1 MKIENIQEEIKSAFE
16 DKRIVVVRGGNMSH
30 RDELMLSL
38 KDLNIEGTDN
48 IAFYSDSNITK
59 AALRRVMME
68 SINTLFVFD
77 HLDISISE
85 KTYDKHF
92 GGEVDQI
99 RGIGDYLNF
108 IIETKNVDGKDSLR
122 LEEQRKIEHAQ
133 ALFNQISKTFK
144 VEFMTQFANDEIY
157 DLIKKTQA

>member
-1 MKIENIQEEIKSAFE
+1 MEIENIQEEIKSAFE

-38 KDLNIEGTDN
+38 KDLNIEGIDN
-48 IAFYSDSNITK
+48 IAFYNDSNITK
-59 AALRRVMME
+59 AALKRVMSE
-68 SINTLFVFD
+68 NINTLFVFD

-99 RGIGDYLNF
+99 RGIGYSYLAMVNDNSYAHRVLGKPSNNNKVLSF
-108 IIETKNVDGKDSLR
+108 TNDKVFLRPYLEQHTKENYGIEVIT
-122 LEEQRKIEHAQ
+122 
-133 ALFNQISKTFK
+133 
-144 VEFMTQFANDEIY
+144 
-157 DLIKKTQA
+157 IK

>member
-1 MKIENIQEEIKSAFE
+1 MKIENIQELIKESFK

-30 RDELMLSL
+30 RDEIMLSL
-38 KDLNIEGTDN
+38 KDLNIEGIDN
-48 IAFYSDSNITK
+48 IVFYNDSNITK

-92 GGEVDQI
+92 GGAVDQI
-99 RGIGDYLNF
+99 RGIGYSYFSMVNDNSYANHILEIPANNNKVLSFTNDNVFLRPYLEQHMKENYG
-108 IIETKNVDGKDSLR
+108 IEVIT
-122 LEEQRKIEHAQ
+122 
-133 ALFNQISKTFK
+133 
-144 VEFMTQFANDEIY
+144 
-157 DLIKKTQA
+157 IK

>member
-38 KDLNIEGTDN
+38 KDLNIEGIDN

-85 KTYDKHF
+85 KTYDK
-92 GGEVDQI
+92 GREVNEI
-99 RGIGDYLNF
+99 RGIGYSYFSMVNDNSYANHILEIPSNNNKVLSFTNDNVFLRPYLEQHMKENYG
-108 IIETKNVDGKDSLR
+108 IEVIT
-122 LEEQRKIEHAQ
+122 
-133 ALFNQISKTFK
+133 
-144 VEFMTQFANDEIY
+144 
-157 DLIKKTQA
+157 IK

>member
-38 KDLNIEGTDN
+38 KDLNIEGIDN
-48 IAFYSDSNITK
+48 IAFYNDSNITK

-85 KTYDKHF
+85 KTYDK
-92 GGEVDQI
+92 GREVNKI
-99 RGIGDYLNF
+99 RGIGYSYFSMVNDNSYANHILEIPSNNNKVLSFTNDNVFLRPYLEQHMKENYG
-108 IIETKNVDGKDSLR
+108 IEVIT
-122 LEEQRKIEHAQ
+122 
-133 ALFNQISKTFK
+133 
-144 VEFMTQFANDEIY
+144 
-157 DLIKKTQA
+157 IK

>member
-1 MKIENIQEEIKSAFE
+1 MEIENTQEEIKSAFE

-38 KDLNIEGTDN
+38 KDLNIEGIDN
-48 IAFYSDSNITK
+48 IAFYNDSNITK
-59 AALRRVMME
+59 AALKRVMSE
-68 SINTLFVFD
+68 NINTLFVFD

-99 RGIGDYLNF
+99 RGIGYSYFAMVNDNSYAHRVLGKPSNNNKVLSFTNDNVFLRPYLEQHTKENYG
-108 IIETKNVDGKDSLR
+108 IEVIT
-122 LEEQRKIEHAQ
+122 
-133 ALFNQISKTFK
+133 
-144 VEFMTQFANDEIY
+144 
-157 DLIKKTQA
+157 IK

>member
-1 MKIENIQEEIKSAFE
+1 MKIENIQEEINAAFE

-38 KDLNIEGTDN
+38 KDLNIEGIDN
-48 IAFYSDSNITK
+48 IVFYNDSNITK
-59 AALRRVMME
+59 AALKQVMSE
-68 SINTLFVFD
+68 NINTLFFFD

-99 RGIGDYLNF
+99 RGIGYSYFAMVNDNSYAHRVLGKPSNNNKVLSFTNENVFLRPYLEQHTKENYG
-108 IIETKNVDGKDSLR
+108 IEVIT
-122 LEEQRKIEHAQ
+122 
-133 ALFNQISKTFK
+133 
-144 VEFMTQFANDEIY
+144 
-157 DLIKKTQA
+157 IK

>member
-38 KDLNIEGTDN
+38 KDLNIEGIDN
-48 IAFYSDSNITK
+48 IAFYNDSNITK

-85 KTYDKHF
+85 KTYDK
-92 GGEVDQI
+92 GREVNEI
-99 RGIGDYLNF
+99 RGIGYSYFSMVNDNSYANHILEIPSNNNKVLSFTNDKVFLRPYLEQHTKENYG
-108 IIETKNVDGKDSLR
+108 IEVIT
-122 LEEQRKIEHAQ
+122 
-133 ALFNQISKTFK
+133 
-144 VEFMTQFANDEIY
+144 
-157 DLIKKTQA
+157 IK

>member
-16 DKRIVVVRGGNMSH
+16 DKRIVVVRGGSMSH

-38 KDLNIEGTDN
+38 KDLNIEGMDN
-48 IAFYSDSNITK
+48 IAFYNDSNITK

-85 KTYDKHF
+85 KTYDK
-92 GGEVDQI
+92 GREVNEI
-99 RGIGDYLNF
+99 RGIGYSYFSMVNDNSYANHILEIPSNNNKVLSFTNDNVFLRPYLEQHTKENYG
-108 IIETKNVDGKDSLR
+108 IEVIT
-122 LEEQRKIEHAQ
+122 
-133 ALFNQISKTFK
+133 
-144 VEFMTQFANDEIY
+144 
-157 DLIKKTQA
+157 IK

>member
-38 KDLNIEGTDN
+38 KDLNIEGIDN
-48 IAFYSDSNITK
+48 IAFYNDSNITK

-77 HLDISISE
+77 HHDITISE
-85 KTYDKHF
+85 KTYDEY
-92 GGEVDQI
+92 GRREVNQI
-99 RGIGDYLNF
+99 RGIGYSYFSMVNDNSYANRIFEKPSNNNKVLSFTNDKVFLRPYLEQHMKENYG
-108 IIETKNVDGKDSLR
+108 IEVIT
-122 LEEQRKIEHAQ
+122 
-133 ALFNQISKTFK
+133 
-144 VEFMTQFANDEIY
+144 
-157 DLIKKTQA
+157 IKA

>member
-1 MKIENIQEEIKSAFE
+1 IMKIENIQEEINAAFE

-38 KDLNIEGTDN
+38 KDLNIEGIDN
-48 IAFYSDSNITK
+48 IVFYNDSNITK
-59 AALRRVMME
+59 AALKQVMSE
-68 SINTLFVFD
+68 NINTLFVFD

-99 RGIGDYLNF
+99 RGIGYSYFAMVNDNSYAHRVLGKPSNNNKVLSFTNENVFLRPYLEQHTKENYG
-108 IIETKNVDGKDSLR
+108 IEVIT
-122 LEEQRKIEHAQ
+122 
-133 ALFNQISKTFK
+133 
-144 VEFMTQFANDEIY
+144 
-157 DLIKKTQA
+157 IK

>member
-38 KDLNIEGTDN
+38 KDLNIEGIDN
-48 IAFYSDSNITK
+48 IAFYNDSNITK
-59 AALRRVMME
+59 AALKRVMME

-85 KTYDKHF
+85 KTYDK
-92 GGEVDQI
+92 GREVNEI
-99 RGIGDYLNF
+99 RGIGYSYFAMVNDNSYAHRVLGKPSNNNKVLSFTNDNVFLRPYLEQHTKENYG
-108 IIETKNVDGKDSLR
+108 IEVIT
-122 LEEQRKIEHAQ
+122 
-133 ALFNQISKTFK
+133 
-144 VEFMTQFANDEIY
+144 
-157 DLIKKTQA
+157 IK

>member
-38 KDLNIEGTDN
+38 KDLNIEGIDN

-59 AALRRVMME
+59 GALRRVMSE

-85 KTYDKHF
+85 KTYDKHY
-92 GGEVDQI
+92 GEEVNQI
-99 RGIGDYLNF
+99 RGIGYSYFSMVNDNSYAHRVLGMPSNNNKILSFTNDKVFIKPYLKYMK
-108 IIETKNVDGKDSLR
+108 ETYSM
-122 LEEQRKIEHAQ
+122 
-133 ALFNQISKTFK
+133 K
-144 VEFMTQFANDEIY
+144 VIT
-157 DLIKKTQA
+157 IK

>member
-38 KDLNIEGTDN
+38 KDLNIEGIDN
-48 IAFYSDSNITK
+48 IAFYNDSNITK

-77 HLDISISE
+77 HLDISISK
-85 KTYDKHF
+85 KTYDK
-92 GGEVDQI
+92 GREVNEI
-99 RGIGDYLNF
+99 RGIGYSYFSMVNDNSYANHILEIPSNNNKVLSFTNDNVFLRPYLEQHMKENYG
-108 IIETKNVDGKDSLR
+108 IEVIT
-122 LEEQRKIEHAQ
+122 
-133 ALFNQISKTFK
+133 
-144 VEFMTQFANDEIY
+144 
-157 DLIKKTQA
+157 IKA

>member
-1 MKIENIQEEIKSAFE
+1 KENIMKIENIQEEIKSAFE

-38 KDLNIEGTDN
+38 KDLNIEGIDN
-48 IAFYSDSNITK
+48 IALYNDSNITK

-85 KTYDKHF
+85 KTYDK
-92 GGEVDQI
+92 GREVNEI
-99 RGIGDYLNF
+99 RGIGYSYFSMVNDNSYANHILEIPSNNNKVLSFTNDNVFLRPYLEQHMKENYG
-108 IIETKNVDGKDSLR
+108 IEVIT
-122 LEEQRKIEHAQ
+122 
-133 ALFNQISKTFK
+133 
-144 VEFMTQFANDEIY
+144 
-157 DLIKKTQA
+157 IK

>member
-38 KDLNIEGTDN
+38 KDLNIEGMDN
-48 IAFYSDSNITK
+48 IAFYNDSNITK
-59 AALRRVMME
+59 AALRRVMSE
-68 SINTLFVFD
+68 NINTLFVFD

-99 RGIGDYLNF
+99 RGIGYSYFAMVNDNSYAHRVLGKPSNNNKVLSFTNENVFLRPYLEQHTKENYG
-108 IIETKNVDGKDSLR
+108 IEVIT
-122 LEEQRKIEHAQ
+122 
-133 ALFNQISKTFK
+133 
-144 VEFMTQFANDEIY
+144 
-157 DLIKKTQA
+157 IK

>member
-1 MKIENIQEEIKSAFE
+1 MKIENIQEEINAAFE

-38 KDLNIEGTDN
+38 KDLNIEGIDN
-48 IAFYSDSNITK
+48 IVFYNDSNITK
-59 AALRRVMME
+59 AALKQVMSE
-68 SINTLFVFD
+68 NINTLFVFD

-99 RGIGDYLNF
+99 RGIGYSYFAMVNDNSYAHRVLGKPSNNNKVLSFTNENVFLRPYL
-108 IIETKNVDGKDSLR
+108 EQHTKENYGIQV
-122 LEEQRKIEHAQ
+122 I
-133 ALFNQISKTFK
+133 T
-144 VEFMTQFANDEIY
+144 
-157 DLIKKTQA
+157 IK

>member
-30 RDELMLSL
+30 RDELMLGL
-38 KDLNIEGTDN
+38 KDLNIEGIDN
-48 IAFYSDSNITK
+48 IVFYNDSNITK

-85 KTYDKHF
+85 KTYDEY
-92 GGEVDQI
+92 GRREVNQI
-99 RGIGDYLNF
+99 RGIGYSYFAMVNDDSYANHILEIPSNNNRVLSFTNDKVFLRPYLEQHTKENYG
-108 IIETKNVDGKDSLR
+108 IEVIT
-122 LEEQRKIEHAQ
+122 
-133 ALFNQISKTFK
+133 
-144 VEFMTQFANDEIY
+144 
-157 DLIKKTQA
+157 IK

>member
-1 MKIENIQEEIKSAFE
+1 MEIENIQEEIKSAFE

-38 KDLNIEGTDN
+38 KDLNIEGIDN
-48 IAFYSDSNITK
+48 IAFYNDSNITK
-59 AALRRVMME
+59 AALKRVMSE
-68 SINTLFVFD
+68 NINTLFVFD

-99 RGIGDYLNF
+99 RGIG
-108 IIETKNVDGKDSLR
+108 
-122 LEEQRKIEHAQ
+122 
-133 ALFNQISKTFK
+133 
-144 VEFMTQFANDEIY
+144 
-157 DLIKKTQA
+157 